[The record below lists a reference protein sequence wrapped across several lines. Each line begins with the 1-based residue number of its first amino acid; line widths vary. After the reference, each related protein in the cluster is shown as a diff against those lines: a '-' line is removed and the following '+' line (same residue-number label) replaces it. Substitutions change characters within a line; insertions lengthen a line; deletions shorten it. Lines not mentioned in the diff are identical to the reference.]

1 MKSLLYK
8 ELWIMK
14 RNWLAYLILLGLCC
28 VPMDNDWYITPHTIC
43 VASSVLLSG
52 IVEQDFQQGWHRQLA
67 VLPYSSRAIVGVRYL
82 FFWGVSLLL
91 GLAYG
96 LIQGVVSPGVSSSD
110 QLACGAVLAAALL
123 GMPVCFFPWSFYL
136 GPGLQINAYAAA
148 AGCYALGYLVLWRL
162 TLLLPAGT
170 LASSLLPLALVL
182 VGCPFSYRLALGR
195 YDKRTW

>member
-43 VASSVLLSG
+43 VASSVLLSV

-82 FFWGVSLLL
+82 FFGGSPPSGA
-91 GLAYG
+91 GLRADPRGG
-96 LIQGVVSPGVSSSD
+96 LPGVSSSD

-136 GPGLQINAYAAA
+136 GPGLQINALCGRRRLLCPGLFGPLAAHA
-148 AGCYALGYLVLWRL
+148 SSAGGHPGL
-162 TLLLPAGT
+162 
-170 LASSLLPLALVL
+170 SLLPLALVL